1 MNFEDSVSVTCVV
14 SSGDLPVNITWFVN
28 TDPVNLYNGITTFKS
43 GKRSSV
49 LTIDSVHAGH
59 VGNYT
64 CRAQNPV
71 GSDNHTAG
79 LNVNG

>member
-1 MNFEDSVSVTCVV
+1 MSVTCVV

-28 TDPVNLYNGITTFKS
+28 TAPVNLFNGITTIKS

-59 VGNYT
+59 VGKYT

-71 GSDNHTAG
+71 GSDNHTAE